1 MVAIL
6 PLPVLIKLEI
16 KLGKKLGLIGIFALG
31 IFTTICSIQRYLQI
45 DRIQDPND
53 GNSTMLVLWGTIEFN
68 VGNIVSSLPFLAPIF
83 LRRARQYRSKPSEE
97 YNNTPSRSRGLRS
110 NGYKLK
116 DLSHHGKANTAVFT
130 SVAKESRNG
139 SEDNIL
145 DPSGIMKSVTYTVE
159 VDQATKSKGG
169 ESEGSSSTRM

>member
-1 MVAIL
+1 M
-6 PLPVLIKLEI
+6 
-16 KLGKKLGLIGIFALG
+16 
-31 IFTTICSIQRYLQI
+31 
-45 DRIQDPND
+45 
-53 GNSTMLVLWGTIEFN
+53 
-68 VGNIVSSLPFLAPIF
+68 SSLPFLAPIF
-83 LRRARQYRSKPSEE
+83 LRRARQYRSEPSEE

-139 SEDNIL
+139 SDDNIL
-145 DPSGIMKSVTYTVE
+145 EPSGIMKSVTYTGE

-169 ESEGSSSTRM
+169 ESEGSSSMRM